1 VLTSLLDN
9 FFSTKNVVNS
19 QFKILVIRNF
29 EELTKPAQFS
39 LRRRIETSCQSV
51 RFVFIS
57 KSYNHIEPAL
67 ISRCLL
73 LKCPKPTDL
82 EIETRIRYICK
93 NKIDV
98 DQEMISKSIQ
108 LSEKNVGRALFYLTA
123 MYECGSSDMINPTTV
138 ALYPLITCLKSK
150 QYDCV
155 GIRKVLS
162 DLQLAHIS
170 HTKIIWYL
178 IDNVEP
184 MLPNSRDIFQIVI
197 YAADC
202 EAIAAKGK
210 RSVIAL
216 EKFILHLYQ
225 LIHGHL

>member
-1 VLTSLLDN
+1 MLWESTRPNNLTDILTHTVLVDNLKRLAKRIKSGAPFQNLIICGPSQAGKLTITRCFLSSIFGDSIYKLETIEHSVKQNCSNYSVKLYKSKHHFEVSFTGLQYADRCVLTSLLDN

-98 DQEMISKSIQ
+98 DQEM
-108 LSEKNVGRALFYLTA
+108 VGHFFT
-123 MYECGSSDMINPTTV
+123 
-138 ALYPLITCLKSK
+138 
-150 QYDCV
+150 
-155 GIRKVLS
+155 
-162 DLQLAHIS
+162 
-170 HTKIIWYL
+170 
-178 IDNVEP
+178 
-184 MLPNSRDIFQIVI
+184 
-197 YAADC
+197 
-202 EAIAAKGK
+202 
-210 RSVIAL
+210 
-216 EKFILHLYQ
+216 
-225 LIHGHL
+225 